1 MPSGTLQVYAAVAG
15 QSAPL
20 AGVTVTVYDE
30 NGARL
35 ARVQTDGQGMA
46 PELTLDAP
54 DRALSLDESN
64 TTVRPYAVYQLTAA
78 LAGWQE
84 QSLAGVQVF
93 DGQQTVAR
101 LDLLPADTALA
112 AARQGPVVIPEHV
125 LFAGGGGSG
134 RPPADRQAD
143 PRVLTEVVVP
153 RRITVHLGAPSSTAR
168 NVTVPFQE
176 YIANVA
182 SSEVYPTWEGHRSS
196 QTARQ
201 SIRNL
206 PNIRQLSRPF
216 AKNYIIHPCRA
227 IVLPPGPIFRV
238 RRFCL
243 VLSP

>member
-143 PRVLTEVVVP
+143 PRVLTEVVIP

-182 SSEVYPTWEGHRSS
+182 SSEVYPGRSRRCGPTS
-196 QTARQ
+196 WRRSAWHSTAFIP
-201 SIRNL
+201 SGT
-206 PNIRQLSRPF
+206 PAGGTASTSPGRP
-216 AKNYIIHPCRA
+216 ATTRPMWRA
-227 IVLPPGPIFRV
+227 APSTR
-238 RRFCL
+238 
-243 VLSP
+243 

>member
-143 PRVLTEVVVP
+143 PRVLTEVVIP
-153 RRITVHLGAPSSTAR
+153 RRITVHLGTPSSTAR

-201 SIRNL
+201 PDRKS
-206 PNIRQLSRPF
+206 
-216 AKNYIIHPCRA
+216 
-227 IVLPPGPIFRV
+227 VV
-238 RRFCL
+238 
-243 VLSP
+243 

>member
-101 LDLLPADTALA
+101 LDLLP
-112 AARQGPVVIPEHV
+112 
-125 LFAGGGGSG
+125 
-134 RPPADRQAD
+134 PPADRQTD
-143 PRVLTEVVVP
+143 PRVLTEVVIP

-201 SIRNL
+201 SIRNPL
-206 PNIRQLSRPF
+206 NIRQLSRPF
-216 AKNYIIHPCRA
+216 AKNYIIHPYRA
-227 IVLPPGPIFRV
+227 IALPPGPIFRV

-243 VLSP
+243 VSSS

>member
-64 TTVRPYAVYQLTAA
+64 TTVRPYAVYQLTAV

-143 PRVLTEVVVP
+143 PRVLTEVVIP
-153 RRITVHLGAPSSTAR
+153 RRITVH
-168 NVTVPFQE
+168 TVPFQE

-201 SIRNL
+201 SIRNPL
-206 PNIRQLSRPF
+206 NIRQLSRPF

-227 IVLPPGPIFRV
+227 IALPPGPIFRV

-243 VLSP
+243 VSSS